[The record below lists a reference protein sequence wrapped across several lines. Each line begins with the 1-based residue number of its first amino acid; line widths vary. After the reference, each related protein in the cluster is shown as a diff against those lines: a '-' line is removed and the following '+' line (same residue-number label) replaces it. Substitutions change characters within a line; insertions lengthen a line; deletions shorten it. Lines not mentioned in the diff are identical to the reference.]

1 MTKKTAAEQAAY
13 DKKLAY
19 FHENIGQWMCNNLN
33 ANVLREHKEDLVNKD
48 QDKKP
53 LKKTKKLFL
62 KGYSKQLSSYFG
74 WLVYLIFISILLVI
88 FITH

>member
-13 DKKLAY
+13 DKKIQHY
-19 FHENIGQWMCNNLN
+19 FDNVGQCMCNNLN
-33 ANVLREHKEDLVNKD
+33 ANVLREHEEDLANKE
-48 QDKKP
+48 QDRKP
-53 LKKTKKLFL
+53 LKRTKKLFL

-88 FITH
+88 LITQ

>member
-33 ANVLREHKEDLVNKD
+33 ANVLREHEEDLANKE
-48 QDKKP
+48 QDRNP
-53 LKKTKKLFL
+53 LKKT
-62 KGYSKQLSSYFG
+62 
-74 WLVYLIFISILLVI
+74 
-88 FITH
+88 

>member
-19 FHENIGQWMCNNLN
+19 FHENIGQLMCDNLN
-33 ANVLREHKEDLVNKD
+33 ANVLREHEEDLATKD
-48 QDKKP
+48 QDRKP
-53 LKKTKKLFL
+53 LKRTKKLLL

-74 WLVYLIFISILLVI
+74 WLVYLIFTSILLVRL
-88 FITH
+88 ITQ